1 MVIWYPF
8 RNRMVVVV
16 MSTKAGRVK
25 EGVGNSAS
33 DQRTN
38 SSLNRWVAS
47 ELEILD
53 AR

>member
-1 MVIWYPF
+1 MVIWYFF

-16 MSTKAGRVK
+16 MSTEAGRVK
-25 EGVGNSAS
+25 EGVGSSAG

-38 SSLNRWVAS
+38 SSLNRWIAS
-47 ELEILD
+47 VLKILD